1 MLADAAYPT
10 HARERA
16 LKARGVKARLMRRPN
31 KHHPKLPPRLAKLNS
46 LIARCRAAVETTFA
60 ALKRRMGL
68 TVIRYFG
75 LTKASAQV
83 TLAAMAFNRRKWAA
97 LTA

>member
-1 MLADAAYPT
+1 VAK
-10 HARERA
+10 A
-16 LKARGVKARLMRRPN
+16 LRRLN

-46 LIARCRAAVETTFA
+46 LIARCRAAFETTFA
-60 ALKRRMGL
+60 DLKRRMGL
-68 TVIRYFG
+68 TVIRYLG

-83 TLAAMAFNRRKWAA
+83 TLAAMAFNRRRWAA